1 MIKQASK
8 GGIQV
13 IDLDGPEGNAFTL
26 IGYARKLGRQLGMD
40 GERIAIEMRQG
51 DYTQLV
57 QTFDRYFGDYV
68 VLETSNSKLLEAS

>member
-8 GGIQV
+8 GGVQV

-40 GERIAIEMRQG
+40 PERIVIEMRQD
-51 DYTQLV
+51 DYTHLV
-57 QTFDRYFGDYV
+57 QTFDYYFGDYV